1 MVEKGRYFVGGLGV
15 DSGTIFVG
23 DPCYITSNKALCH
36 GRTNDC
42 KADCEKCANQQKIYQ
57 EPTPHQLKSDWRK
70 NRFGDYTDVG
80 IMTGTN
86 YGDGHFPCY
95 ITYDAKGSPTKLE
108 VLLNRNV
115 RDSDYQK
122 GYHSANNG
130 WNA

>member
-1 MVEKGRYFVGGLGV
+1 MSGRI
-15 DSGTIFVG
+15 D
-23 DPCYITSNKALCH
+23 
-36 GRTNDC
+36 
-42 KADCEKCANQQKIYQ
+42 
-57 EPTPHQLKSDWRK
+57 
-70 NRFGDYTDVG
+70 
-80 IMTGTN
+80 
-86 YGDGHFPCY
+86 GDGPFPCY